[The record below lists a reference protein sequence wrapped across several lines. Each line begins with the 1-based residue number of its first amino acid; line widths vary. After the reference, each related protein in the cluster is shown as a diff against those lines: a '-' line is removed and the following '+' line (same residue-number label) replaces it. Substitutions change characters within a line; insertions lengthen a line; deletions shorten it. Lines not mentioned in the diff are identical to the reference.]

1 MTIFDVLNLRSE
13 WEHLTKDFKLDSHDS
28 NIDNLLSYI
37 NDGAKG
43 NRFRANFQASI
54 DIATNIV
61 KFYGSMEPL
70 GRKLE
75 R

>member
-37 NDGAKG
+37 DDGPKG
-43 NRFRANFQASI
+43 NRFRANFQVSI
-54 DIATNIV
+54 DIATTIV